1 MKSLMQLRFIALFAT
16 ICFLMAIDNSHSFI
30 VNPQSFVKFHVKEK
44 TESINFSRRIQ
55 KPITFVKG
63 EDIIDLEIENIE
75 EKVKSVKETVNEKT
89 DDTEN
94 NPQIVDLVADEE
106 NGTKEIVAES
116 SDQKSELKTISGRYN
131 YDNGLVIT
139 TDDDGRVTA
148 VPKGRIEEATSK
160 SSGKQNVS
168 EQNSN
173 IGQKSN
179 KAKMK
184 NPNKFLKEE
193 IPKPVVS
200 GDGFNVVL
208 THCTADFDTLASA
221 VGLAKLWSNDH
232 PASKAGES
240 SEFESTKNFPTFVV
254 LPRGAHPAV
263 HKFLSLHK
271 HLFPIRS
278 LKSLPSDLSG
288 LNRLG
293 LVDAQKRERVG
304 PAEFLI
310 ASADRVTIVDHH
322 VEGDSDIH
330 EATDYIV
337 DEVGSVSAMIA
348 EQLRDAGF
356 ELSEAEATLLAL
368 GIHADTGSLCYDST
382 TVRDA
387 EALAWV
393 MSQGA
398 SQAAI
403 AEHAHSTLSQEQQ
416 SVLTN
421 ALINTNSTLVHGVT
435 VSTVLLR

>member
-1 MKSLMQLRFIALFAT
+1 MKSLVQLRFIALFAT

-179 KAKMK
+179 KAKTK

-221 VGLAKLWSNDH
+221 VGLAK
-232 PASKAGES
+232 
-240 SEFESTKNFPTFVV
+240 
-254 LPRGAHPAV
+254 
-263 HKFLSLHK
+263 
-271 HLFPIRS
+271 
-278 LKSLPSDLSG
+278 
-288 LNRLG
+288 
-293 LVDAQKRERVG
+293 
-304 PAEFLI
+304 
-310 ASADRVTIVDHH
+310 
-322 VEGDSDIH
+322 
-330 EATDYIV
+330 
-337 DEVGSVSAMIA
+337 
-348 EQLRDAGF
+348 
-356 ELSEAEATLLAL
+356 
-368 GIHADTGSLCYDST
+368 
-382 TVRDA
+382 
-387 EALAWV
+387 
-393 MSQGA
+393 
-398 SQAAI
+398 
-403 AEHAHSTLSQEQQ
+403 
-416 SVLTN
+416 
-421 ALINTNSTLVHGVT
+421 
-435 VSTVLLR
+435 